1 MTRTFTIIHTPNGK
15 GFPAY
20 TVREDH
26 GRPFLDNPA
35 DIATDDVLL
44 VAGRLLLFLQDRQPE
59 PCGCGGGCE
68 KCKGSGWVWRGK
80 R

>member
-26 GRPFLDNPA
+26 GRP
-35 DIATDDVLL
+35 VL
-44 VAGRLLLFLQDRQPE
+44 
-59 PCGCGGGCE
+59 
-68 KCKGSGWVWRGK
+68 RGK
-80 R
+80 S